1 MDQMMIDVSHFSHLC
16 LGDVVTLIGKDG
28 QNQIKADDWAEE
40 LRTISWEILCGFKH
54 RLPRVN
60 VVS

>member
-1 MDQMMIDVSHFSHLC
+1 MDQIMIDVSDFSHLSV
-16 LGDVVTLIGKDG
+16 GDVVTLIGNDG

-40 LRTISWEILCGFKH
+40 LKTISWEILCGFKH